1 MEETPIPLRTSVLVV
16 SYNMAEA
23 LRRCLTALDQ
33 STGRETFEIIVVDN
47 GSESECLAVIDSFP
61 SVTPLRLP
69 HNFGFVKALNIAMR
83 TAKGEFFL
91 FLNPKTEVLPDT
103 VAALTAVLEQAA
115 DAVAVSPVLATPD
128 GQPAGFLYKLPGPA
142 NLRAIAAAGE
152 FEAAPVPDDG
162 AETVPVEF
170 AAFAALLVRAY
181 FLKGLRYIDERY
193 AHSWTDAE
201 VAFQIRRAGKKT
213 LLAPGVRAIWHG
225 EDGIAQRMPAAA
237 LDLLAADWTL
247 GAATYGGKH
256 FGFAAGLKVRLLGAL
271 SALFSGRLRR
281 FSYLAGG
288 QKIDGTQAAM

>member
-23 LRRCLTALDQ
+23 LRRCLTALDH
-33 STGRETFEIIVVDN
+33 STGRESFEIIVVDN
-47 GSESECLAVIDSFP
+47 GSLDDSLAVVDSFP
-61 SVTPLRLP
+61 NVTPLRLP
-69 HNFGFVKALNIAMR
+69 RNFGFVKALNIGMR

-103 VAALTAVLEQAA
+103 VAALTALLDQAS
-115 DAVAVSPVLATPD
+115 DAVAVSPALETPE
-128 GQPAGFLYKLPGPA
+128 GQPAGILYQLPAPG
-142 NLRAIAAAGE
+142 NLRAVAAAGE
-152 FEAAPVPDDG
+152 FDAAPVPEAG

-201 VAFQIRRAGKKT
+201 VAIQIRRAGKKT
-213 LLAPGVRAIWHG
+213 LFAPRVRAIWHA
-225 EDGIAQRMPAAA
+225 EDGIEKGMPAAA

-256 FGFAAGLKVRLLGAL
+256 FGFAAGLKVRFLGAL
-271 SALFSGRLRR
+271 SALFSARLRL

-288 QKIDGTQAAM
+288 QKIDGTQAAL